1 MSDDDEYYEFEDD
14 YMYEDLV
21 PDLVDDL
28 AASSYYEANLYEDP
42 GNDGEDYFSDWD
54 YYSDDYYDD
63 DATAER
69 SAERKKRADLTA
81 REKRRTKTSS
91 DTSLQTTAIPPT
103 KSTLMP
109 DITSFQGVVW
119 KTPALDRNLD
129 VSILYEPDTGD
140 KVALLQN
147 WREIFKSVQPALDKS
162 RLKRR
167 PVEESMTV
175 DSLSLEDNDMYDGD
189 SDDEPDSSD
198 EMSDVPSLCTSGV
211 DGGDAS
217 NTTPD
222 AEPDSVRSS
231 RRATPPKVVISTM
244 RGRKRKAAGQQD
256 EPDEDTAPPRSKR
269 VESRKGGGNAA
280 KKPAAPP
287 VRRSTR
293 QKK

>member
-1 MSDDDEYYEFEDD
+1 
-14 YMYEDLV
+14 
-21 PDLVDDL
+21 
-28 AASSYYEANLYEDP
+28 LYEDP
-42 GNDGEDYFSDWD
+42 GNDDEDYFSDWD

-63 DATAER
+63 DATVEQ
-69 SAERKKRADLTA
+69 SAERKKRTDITA
-81 REKRRTKTSS
+81 RRRTKTSS
-91 DTSLQTTAIPPT
+91 EANLQTTAIPST
-103 KSTLMP
+103 KSTLTP
-109 DITSFQGVVW
+109 DVTSFQGVVW

-140 KVALLQN
+140 KVALLEN
-147 WREIFKSVQPALDKS
+147 WREIFKFAHPALDKS

-175 DSLSLEDNDMYDGD
+175 DSLSLEDNDVYVGD
-189 SDDEPDSSD
+189 SNDEPDSSD

-211 DGGDAS
+211 DAGDAS

-231 RRATPPKVVISTM
+231 RLATPPKVVIPLT
-244 RGRKRKAAGQQD
+244 RGRKRKAVVQRD
-256 EPDEDTAPPRSKR
+256 EPEDTAPPQSKR
-269 VESRKGGGNAA
+269 VESRKGVGNPA
-280 KKPAAPP
+280 KKPAAPT